1 MAILFISI
9 GAVCASDVDNP
20 SELETTDSDLISNSD
35 RTLTDLNVDILNS
48 PDEFNMTYDYK
59 YNNESDNSFNFVS
72 LNQNNYVINGNNR
85 TIDADNHSPTAI
97 FLIFGNNVTINNLTI
112 KNAFKVSIISQSSVT
127 LNNVKFINCG
137 QLDDS
142 NIMATSNLTLNN
154 CCFDGIKG
162 SAIMAYGTDSTS
174 IIVKNTVFSNCQSV
188 NKGFISSNDGNAYLE
203 NTIFENISSNYGAA
217 IYFKGL
223 ELSVKNCQF
232 NNLMSNIT
240 GGAIAIKGI
249 AITDSTKGRYSKPT
263 SVLIKNSTFNNVSTS
278 KDGGAI
284 FADIAGSFIND
295 GNVVFGD
302 LTIEDSNFINCS
314 SQFGGAILQLNGN
327 LSIINSNFTDN
338 HASVSGGAIYTSFAD
353 IDIINSKFTNN
364 SALKYGGAIYAE
376 VTNSSIT
383 NSSFVSNSVEKI
395 DLNSPNTIYAY
406 DNSFYIKGSFFNN
419 SKYSVSLIFTKDF
432 AEENNIWN
440 NDVFFSN
447 VTENSF
453 AYKDI
458 GLQLILKNNST
469 DVSSLPSQFDLR
481 DWGWVTPVKNQG
493 AMSACWAFGS
503 VAALES
509 ALLKATGIPFILS
522 ENNVKNSALAYSR
535 YGTLIWYEEGNPTM
549 PAGYALSWLGV
560 LPIGEDVYDEVGK
573 ISDILDA
580 ENKIHVQDV
589 LFIPIYRENGTCTN
603 ETNELI
609 KQALINYGAVEL
621 WYAGDYIYYDPST
634 PTIYHDDVYEANH
647 LVSIVG
653 WDDDFSRDNFKV
665 APPGEGAWIIKN
677 SWGTSWGEGGYA
689 YISYYDTSLY
699 APTYDVLDYAVAYII
714 ENTENYNY
722 NYQTDFTGLSNF
734 TKDYNYYSNEF
745 TAVEDALVAGV
756 GTYFNDT
763 GVSYELNVY
772 VNDKLMYTQTGVS
785 EFAGF
790 KTIKLNK
797 YIPIKSKD
805 RFKVVFKSNTVPY
818 QANSRLSPRMGM
830 SYVSA
835 DGKSWTDYATLN
847 KTVCLKVYTLAD
859 DTKII
864 NNKNIAVDYAGG
876 SYFSV
881 KVVTADGHAVGAGAV
896 VYFTINGKT
905 TTAFTDDG
913 GISKVEITELPGV
926 YVLTTN
932 YNNHTYQNKVI
943 VKSKSPD
950 DKDSSDYK
958 KSDDV
963 KVDSGVASKPY
974 NKAIMSSFQSKSRE
988 DTIIVAKNAVVSQ
1001 KEFSKGYSYKVI
1013 LKSKSG
1019 MLLANKRI
1027 IIIFNGMILIGFT
1040 DENGTV
1046 YFNLT
1051 GNMTGSFNITII
1063 FEGDDYYNPI
1073 RENRTIRID

>member
-1 MAILFISI
+1 M
-9 GAVCASDVDNP
+9 
-20 SELETTDSDLISNSD
+20 
-35 RTLTDLNVDILNS
+35 
-48 PDEFNMTYDYK
+48 
-59 YNNESDNSFNFVS
+59 
-72 LNQNNYVINGNNR
+72 
-85 TIDADNHSPTAI
+85 
-97 FLIFGNNVTINNLTI
+97 
-112 KNAFKVSIISQSSVT
+112 
-127 LNNVKFINCG
+127 
-137 QLDDS
+137 
-142 NIMATSNLTLNN
+142 
-154 CCFDGIKG
+154 
-162 SAIMAYGTDSTS
+162 
-174 IIVKNTVFSNCQSV
+174 
-188 NKGFISSNDGNAYLE
+188 
-203 NTIFENISSNYGAA
+203 
-217 IYFKGL
+217 
-223 ELSVKNCQF
+223 
-232 NNLMSNIT
+232 
-240 GGAIAIKGI
+240 
-249 AITDSTKGRYSKPT
+249 
-263 SVLIKNSTFNNVSTS
+263 
-278 KDGGAI
+278 
-284 FADIAGSFIND
+284 
-295 GNVVFGD
+295 
-302 LTIEDSNFINCS
+302 
-314 SQFGGAILQLNGN
+314 
-327 LSIINSNFTDN
+327 
-338 HASVSGGAIYTSFAD
+338 
-353 IDIINSKFTNN
+353 
-364 SALKYGGAIYAE
+364 
-376 VTNSSIT
+376 
-383 NSSFVSNSVEKI
+383 
-395 DLNSPNTIYAY
+395 
-406 DNSFYIKGSFFNN
+406 
-419 SKYSVSLIFTKDF
+419 
-432 AEENNIWN
+432 
-440 NDVFFSN
+440 
-447 VTENSF
+447 
-453 AYKDI
+453 
-458 GLQLILKNNST
+458 
-469 DVSSLPSQFDLR
+469 
-481 DWGWVTPVKNQG
+481 
-493 AMSACWAFGS
+493 
-503 VAALES
+503 
-509 ALLKATGIPFILS
+509 
-522 ENNVKNSALAYSR
+522 
-535 YGTLIWYEEGNPTM
+535 
-549 PAGYALSWLGV
+549 
-560 LPIGEDVYDEVGK
+560 
-573 ISDILDA
+573 
-580 ENKIHVQDV
+580 
-589 LFIPIYRENGTCTN
+589 
-603 ETNELI
+603 I

-621 WYAGDYIYYDPST
+621 CYAGDYKYYDPST

-653 WDDDFSRDNFKV
+653 WDDNFSIDNFKV
-665 APPGEGAWIIKN
+665 APPGDGAWIIKN
-677 SWGTSWGEGGYA
+677 SWGTSWGEEGYA

-699 APTYDVLDYAVAYII
+699 APAYDVLDYAVAFII

-745 TAVEDALVAGV
+745 TTVEDALVAGV

-913 GISKVEITELPGV
+913 GIAKVAITELPGV